1 MDALHDCFFQLPD
14 QISVSIIFLPI
25 DIHVH
30 VLINSVLYICMKH
43 LQRNVCLKFI
53 KEKLNFLI
61 IPSFLLDTIQN
72 LNNQVPFDTSTVGTY
87 I

>member
-1 MDALHDCFFQLPD
+1 
-14 QISVSIIFLPI
+14 
-25 DIHVH
+25 
-30 VLINSVLYICMKH
+30 MKH

-87 I
+87 IRVPEQVFPMHQHDIYDIYP